1 MSHLMRAQRG
11 FFVRGQPG
19 TPQNELIASTSLWT
33 TDSPPAGVP
42 PHSAEKKKIANLL
55 SRRAD
60 WARNRLRSCRSRFF
74 ICAKWYAC
82 RMTPTPTQPR
92 KTQRLCQ
99 VLLVWIALQYLN
111 KPSCVHKTAK
121 RHEHEDIDDGHLSL
135 HTTGVRTTGSRKNGQ
150 DPHFTAQQR
159 HRPLCRRTKAE
170 RACRICPRTA
180 PADSPQEPQA
190 TAEHPQLSVLS
201 RPGTS
206 R

>member
-1 MSHLMRAQRG
+1 MRAQRG

-19 TPQNELIASTSLWT
+19 TPQNEPIASTSLGT

-42 PHSAEKKKIANLL
+42 PHSAEKRKIANLL
-55 SRRAD
+55 SQRAD

-74 ICAKWYAC
+74 PIPQQTK
-82 RMTPTPTQPR
+82 
-92 KTQRLCQ
+92 LCPH
-99 VLLVWIALQYLN
+99 LYCEETRA
-111 KPSCVHKTAK
+111 
-121 RHEHEDIDDGHLSL
+121 RGHRRWASVVA
-135 HTTGVRTTGSRKNGQ
+135 HNGRANDRVQKNGR